1 MAVPLPIAF
10 SCLINGGP
18 NPAACKSWY
27 DPPST
32 PHVSFILRDDKELDL
47 EWEDPMEIRTE
58 SLDLIHMSSAQV
70 RMDRVAESLQGG
82 PLPAIFGINGG
93 RF

>member
-1 MAVPLPIAF
+1 M
-10 SCLINGGP
+10 GGP
-18 NPAACKSWY
+18 NPAAYKSWY

-32 PHVSFILRDDKELDL
+32 PHVSFILRDDKEL

-82 PLPAIFGINGG
+82 PLPVIFGINGG